1 MKPLH
6 LLFAILF
13 AVGIESRIGAAA
25 LSAAPR
31 RFVTP
36 EMTLRN
42 GLTDA
47 QYESLWAA
55 GRNPRI
61 DPQTARDWA
70 YRAARFQNST
80 NWFHIIG
87 RTNDYARLVVPTMTT
102 NEQLRDANG
111 KLVGETNRLEVA
123 LGAAEERAKAAED
136 DAKVTQTIRKASRRA
151 EKNLQKV
158 VKEIEKARSKASTE
172 DEAALYSALL
182 AILRD
187 IPPNPALK

>member
-13 AVGIESRIGAAA
+13 AVGIESQIDAAA
-25 LSAAPR
+25 LPAVPR

-87 RTNDYARLVVPTMTT
+87 QTNDYARLVVPTMTANVQLTAT
-102 NEQLRDANG
+102 NAV
-111 KLVGETNRLEVA
+111 LVHAVGRLERDLEDAKHGDDIYKA
-123 LGAAEERAKAAED
+123 LQKAA
-136 DAKVTQTIRKASRRA
+136 KRT
-151 EKNLQKV
+151 EKNLEKV
-158 VKEIEKARSKASTE
+158 VKELEKAKKKASTE
-172 DEAALYSALL
+172 EEVSLYSALL